1 MTIKEIEDR
10 TGLPRANIRF
20 YESQGLIAPSR
31 GENGYRDYSQED
43 CQTLL
48 KIKLL
53 RKLDCSL
60 EDIRSLQAGE
70 RSLDQLLEQRL
81 AQLEGRYAELEQAKA
96 LCQKLR
102 EDRADWSSMDPAR
115 YLSWAPSTPADEVAD
130 IRFRIPWRRY
140 FARSLDL
147 LLYGTLWSVLLAL
160 VFRINILWRGPLGDL
175 LDTAATLTLMAALEP
190 LFLHRWGT
198 TPGKALFRLKLTR
211 SDGSYLSLQ
220 EGFRRT
226 LSVIIMGL
234 GLTITLSILALIPLV
249 TLILGYVRCKKGREQ
264 PWALE
269 DEAWSDGTD
278 GTQGFWDQPRSG
290 RRAAAYPGI
299 YALCVALLMG
309 AALFAAIPR
318 HHGALTPEEFA
329 ANYNHLATFASA
341 PEEPGYMLQP
351 DGSWLRTD
359 PNSFPIFLFGSG
371 PLDMD
376 IQSQQGVVTG
386 LAFSMENR
394 EQGGV
399 RSLSTTQVWHTVNA
413 LLGHGELLAHPSL
426 KPVLSAL
433 KEPRPGTQSW
443 TVDGWQLTL
452 ELELKGYDSHKGQ
465 LVSLPG
471 QEQYVRYDFSIRQ
484 I

>member
-160 VFRINILWRGPLGDL
+160 VFRINILWRGPLGNL

-249 TLILGYVRCKKGREQ
+249 TLIQATSAAKRGGSSPGPWRTRPGPTVPTALRASGISPAPDAARQ
-264 PWALE
+264 PIRA
-269 DEAWSDGTD
+269 ST
-278 GTQGFWDQPRSG
+278 RS
-290 RRAAAYPGI
+290 
-299 YALCVALLMG
+299 
-309 AALFAAIPR
+309 
-318 HHGALTPEEFA
+318 
-329 ANYNHLATFASA
+329 
-341 PEEPGYMLQP
+341 
-351 DGSWLRTD
+351 
-359 PNSFPIFLFGSG
+359 
-371 PLDMD
+371 
-376 IQSQQGVVTG
+376 
-386 LAFSMENR
+386 
-394 EQGGV
+394 
-399 RSLSTTQVWHTVNA
+399 VW
-413 LLGHGELLAHPSL
+413 PSL
-426 KPVLSAL
+426 WAPLCLPLS
-433 KEPRPGTQSW
+433 PGTM
-443 TVDGWQLTL
+443 V
-452 ELELKGYDSHKGQ
+452 
-465 LVSLPG
+465 P
-471 QEQYVRYDFSIRQ
+471 
-484 I
+484 

>member
-1 MTIKEIEDR
+1 
-10 TGLPRANIRF
+10 
-20 YESQGLIAPSR
+20 
-31 GENGYRDYSQED
+31 
-43 CQTLL
+43 
-48 KIKLL
+48 
-53 RKLDCSL
+53 
-60 EDIRSLQAGE
+60 
-70 RSLDQLLEQRL
+70 
-81 AQLEGRYAELEQAKA
+81 
-96 LCQKLR
+96 
-102 EDRADWSSMDPAR
+102 
-115 YLSWAPSTPADEVAD
+115 
-130 IRFRIPWRRY
+130 
-140 FARSLDL
+140 
-147 LLYGTLWSVLLAL
+147 
-160 VFRINILWRGPLGDL
+160 
-175 LDTAATLTLMAALEP
+175 
-190 LFLHRWGT
+190 
-198 TPGKALFRLKLTR
+198 
-211 SDGSYLSLQ
+211 
-220 EGFRRT
+220 
-226 LSVIIMGL
+226 MGL